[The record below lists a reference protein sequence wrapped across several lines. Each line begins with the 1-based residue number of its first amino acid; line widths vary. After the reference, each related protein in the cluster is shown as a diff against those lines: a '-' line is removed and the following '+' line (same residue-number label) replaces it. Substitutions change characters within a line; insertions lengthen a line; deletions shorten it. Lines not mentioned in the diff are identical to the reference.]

1 MNDVSST
8 IQEHYSQG
16 TLMARILSYLAD
28 QVLDA
33 DNLTPENLH
42 NVDQLHGRGVAST
55 VEHIKFAKIK
65 SAMHVL
71 DLGCGI
77 GGSSR
82 FLASASK
89 CRVTG
94 IDLTQEFIDV
104 AEDLTRRCALDS
116 NITFQQGN
124 ALDLPFAD
132 ASFDHVWCH
141 NVTMNIED
149 KVALAAEIAR
159 VLKPGGRFS
168 CAEVGLGPNGEPE
181 YPLPWAR
188 QPSSSFLVTPDDMCT
203 ALEDGGLRI
212 IKRRDDTET
221 TLADLQEV
229 RARAQRGKPP
239 LQANQIVMGD
249 DFPDR
254 ARNAGR
260 MTTAGRLV
268 AHMVL
273 AEKR

>member
-1 MNDVSST
+1 MDDVSST

-28 QVLDA
+28 KGFDM
-33 DNLTPENLH
+33 DNLKPENLY
-42 NVDQLHGRGVAST
+42 NIDQLHGRGIAST
-55 VEHIKFAKIK
+55 IEHIKFSEIK
-65 SAMHVL
+65 PAMHIL

-82 FLASASK
+82 FLASTSEY
-89 CRVTG
+89 RVTG

-104 AEDLTRRCALDS
+104 AQDLTRRCALNRS
-116 NITFQQGN
+116 ITFQQGN

-132 ASFDHVWCH
+132 ARFDHVWCH

-149 KVALAAEIAR
+149 KVALASEIAR

-168 CAEVGLGPNGEPE
+168 CAEVGLGRYGVPE
-181 YPLPWAR
+181 FPLPWAR
-188 QPSSSFLVTPDDMCT
+188 QPSSSFLVTPDDMCA
-203 ALEDGGLRI
+203 ALETGGLRV
-212 IKRRDDTET
+212 IKRHNDTEI
-221 TLADLQEV
+221 TLAALREV
-229 RARAQRGKPP
+229 RARAQRGELP
-239 LQANQIVMGD
+239 LQANQIVLGN

-254 ARNAGR
+254 ARNAQR
-260 MTTAGRLV
+260 MTIDGRLV
-268 AHMVL
+268 THVVM